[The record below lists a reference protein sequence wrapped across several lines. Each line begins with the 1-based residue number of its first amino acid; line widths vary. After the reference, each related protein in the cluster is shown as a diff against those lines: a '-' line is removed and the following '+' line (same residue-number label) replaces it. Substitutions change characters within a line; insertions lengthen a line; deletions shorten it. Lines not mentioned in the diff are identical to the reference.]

1 MSAIIDEPRTQYTPA
16 APEPVF
22 PPDPP
27 RLPSNRRRSHPGR
40 LLAAGVAA
48 VVVVGGA
55 LASVSPG
62 TPRGRL
68 LAAGVGAVV
77 RVGVALES
85 VPPGTPGHQLWTS
98 IATAAPLAGP
108 PVAAAPPRADP
119 PLTAIQ
125 QVMQQAHTQ
134 QAHAT

>member
-48 VVVVGGA
+48 VV
-55 LASVSPG
+55 L
-62 TPRGRL
+62 
-68 LAAGVGAVV
+68 
-77 RVGVALES
+77 VGVALES